1 MDEMLNYKFSRPA
14 PSERLWPLEASAGTG
29 KTWTIEN
36 FVADYLADGKIS
48 PDEVVIVTFT
58 KAAAAELRSRIR
70 ENISSIVNG
79 DNAESPRGKYDP
91 EEQRV
96 LRRVLGNFGQIRI
109 STIHGFAQR
118 SLSILGEPLREVTAE
133 VDTDQFRKS
142 VLADVIRSLETDE
155 LIELGAVSGHFKKLV
170 SILKVA
176 AANPGGTLIASA
188 SSDSSDVL
196 LSVARKALEAIRV
209 RKSQLSLLGYD
220 DLLTKLSQRLE
231 SPEAANAL
239 ASSIKVL
246 LIDEFQDTDSLQWKI
261 FRKIEEQ
268 KQLKAFVVVGDPKQ
282 AIYGFR
288 GGDVQVYREA
298 VSAES
303 ANFLLGNRRSSQSFL
318 AAANEF
324 FENENF
330 GFVAGGEDEP
340 LPITDEFVAKSVE
353 ISYQPMVAAGSLKD
367 VVDGPSWLFRSVAG
381 GTAAEVQR
389 NIQAELPGYI
399 AGLVK
404 SGTIIDPATQVR
416 RKIEFSDIC
425 VLANS
430 NPLIASF
437 TKALHDANIPAT
449 ILGGGNV
456 FVSDAA
462 AQWQYLLEAVSR
474 PSRLSSAR
482 LLAWSWFG
490 GQSIE
495 SLAEHRDNE
504 QWLSTRHDLLYKWHQ
519 LFEVGDR
526 QHFYQQ
532 VIEESGVLQFLAGM
546 DNAERHI
553 TDVLHIAE
561 ILRERSSDSLDGL
574 VELLV
579 ETHENASDSNDDADA
594 VGGQWSR
601 RIDGD
606 RKTVQL
612 MTIHKSKGLQFPI
625 VLLPYLSDNPGPGTS
640 EMAYRAYRG
649 DEGHTLIDITAKD
662 GSPGAMMKSLLNTS
676 EQKRKAYVAL
686 TRGQVLNVLWT
697 WNLKSSMPV
706 IRDHQWRERQANEN
720 KNFGWDTTEL
730 ASVPKSGDDERSRS
744 LATMS
749 RILETPLARLSY
761 SGITKYLQVVTD
773 DDSMPDSEPEGSDGS
788 TANLPMVPKTE
799 VSRLRGSALLGKVV
813 HKVLQTIDLTA
824 NDDRETI
831 AQSVQDAAAEFGLSL
846 DGSDDDNF
854 SVSSSSVVELVES
867 SLKGS
872 LGDLAPGM
880 TLADFGTGRRLPEMG
895 FDLTLR
901 DGVSIGSLMRVIREH
916 LGGDVLFATWLDQ
929 LRVDDRELKG
939 FLSGSLDAVLAAGDP
954 ESPRFFVVDYKTNR
968 LQGDGPTGYNQ
979 GVMAKSMVQHHYFL
993 QGLIYLVALHRYLR
1007 SRIGSTYTYENFV
1020 NGAGYLFLRGMR
1032 SDYPGAGVVHLQP
1045 SAACIEALS
1054 DLFDGVN
1061 DAAA

>member
-1 MDEMLNYKFSRPA
+1 MAEMLNYEFSRPA
-14 PSERLWPLEASAGTG
+14 PRGELWPLEASAGTG

-36 FVADYLADGKIS
+36 FVADYLADGAIS

-70 ENISSIVNG
+70 ENISSIVKG
-79 DNAESPRGKYDP
+79 EDTESPHRRYSD
-91 EEQRV
+91 EERRV
-96 LRRVLGNFGQIRI
+96 LRRVLGNFGHIRI

-118 SLSILGEPLREVTAE
+118 SLSILGEPLGELTTD
-133 VDTDQFRKS
+133 VDTDEFRKS
-142 VLADVIRSLETDE
+142 VLADVIRSLEIDE
-155 LIELGAVSGHFKKLV
+155 LTELVAVSGHFNKLV
-170 SILKVA
+170 SILKIA
-176 AANPGGTLIASA
+176 AANPGGSLIASA
-188 SSDSSDVL
+188 PNDASEVL
-196 LSVARKALEAIRV
+196 LSVAQKALEAIRV
-209 RKSQLSLLGYD
+209 RKSQLGLLGYD

-231 SPEAANAL
+231 SPGAVETL

-268 KQLKAFVVVGDPKQ
+268 EQLKAFVVVGDPKQ

-298 VSAES
+298 VPAES
-303 ANFLLGNRRSSQSFL
+303 ANFLLGNRRSSHSFL
-318 AAANEF
+318 EAANDF
-324 FENENF
+324 FEDENF
-330 GFVAGGEDEP
+330 GFVTGSKDGP
-340 LPITDEFVAKSVE
+340 LPITDELVAKSVE
-353 ISYQPMVAAGSLKD
+353 ISYQPMIAAGTLKD
-367 VVDGPSWLFRSVAG
+367 VDDGPSWLFRSVTGDSADDVKR
-381 GTAAEVQR
+381 T
-389 NIQAELPGYI
+389 ILAELPGYI
-399 AGLVK
+399 AGLVE
-404 SGTIIDPATQVR
+404 SETIIDPESKVR

-425 VLANS
+425 VLAKS
-430 NPLIASF
+430 NALVASF

-456 FVSDAA
+456 FVSEAA
-462 AQWQYLLEAVSR
+462 AQWRYLLEAVSR

-490 GQSIE
+490 GQPIVA
-495 SLAEHRDNE
+495 LAEHRDDE
-504 QWLSTRHDLLYKWHQ
+504 KWLSARHDLLFRWHR

-526 QHFYQQ
+526 LHFFQQ

-546 DNAERHI
+546 EQAERHI

-574 VELLV
+574 VELLI

-606 RKTVQL
+606 RKTVQV

-625 VLLPYLSDNPGPGTS
+625 VLLPYLSDQPDLRAS
-640 EMAYRAYRG
+640 QMAYRAYQG
-649 DEGHTLIDITAKD
+649 DEGHTVIDITAT
-662 GSPGAMMKSLLNTS
+662 GTSPGATMKSLLNKS
-676 EQKRKAYVAL
+676 ELKRAAYVAL

-697 WNLKSSMPV
+697 WNVEKSTPV
-706 IRDHQWRERQANEN
+706 IRDHQWREQQANN
-720 KNFGWDTTEL
+720 HKHFGWATTEL
-730 ASVPKSGDDERSRS
+730 ASVSESEDDDRSRS

-749 RILETPLARLSY
+749 RILETPLARFSY
-761 SGITKYLQVVTD
+761 SGISKYLQVVTD
-773 DDSMPDSEPEGSDGS
+773 DDSLPDNEPEGSDGS
-788 TANLPMVPKTE
+788 TANLPMVPKNE
-799 VSRLRGSALLGKVV
+799 VARLRGSALLGKVV

-824 NDDRETI
+824 NDDRVTI
-831 AQSVQDAAAEFGLSL
+831 AESIKDAAAEFGLSL
-846 DGSDDDNF
+846 DESDDVHF
-854 SVSSSSVVELVES
+854 SVSTSSVVELIES
-867 SLKGS
+867 SLKGN
-872 LGDLAPGM
+872 LGTLAPGL

-901 DGVSIGSLMRVIREH
+901 DGVSVNSVIGVIRDH
-916 LGGDVLFATWLDQ
+916 LGGDVLFGTWLDQ
-929 LRVDDRELKG
+929 LRIDDRVLKG
-939 FLSGSLDAVLAAGDP
+939 YLSGSLDAVLAAGDP
-954 ESPRFFVVDYKTNR
+954 KNPKFFVVDYKTNR
-968 LQGDGPTGYNQ
+968 LQGDGPTGYSQ
-979 GVMAKSMVQHHYFL
+979 GVMVKSMVQHHYFL
-993 QGLIYLVALHRYLR
+993 QGLIYLVALHRFLR
-1007 SRIGSTYTYENFV
+1007 SRIGSTYKYENFI

-1045 SAACIEALS
+1045 SGDCVRALS

-1061 DAAA
+1061 NAA